1 VAGRIPLIV
10 FYKMMNHLFTVI
22 FAATLSTA
30 LLRANE
36 TAVAAQV
43 ESGQKVYMMVC
54 FACHQPT
61 GLGMPN
67 MFPPLAGSD
76 WATAPKPDRIIRM
89 VLQGYTGPITINGKP
104 FTSLAPLMPSQA
116 TLSDKQIADALTF
129 VRNSFGNK
137 ASAVSADEVAAIR
150 ASEKR
155 TAPWT
160 EADIK
165 QIADR

>member
-1 VAGRIPLIV
+1 MLSFNKILS
-10 FYKMMNHLFTVI
+10 
-22 FAATLSTA
+22 FAASSLLFIPIARSQDAA
-30 LLRANE
+30 LQ
-36 TAVAAQV
+36 AQV
-43 ESGQKVYMMVC
+43 AEGQKVYMMVC

-61 GLGMPN
+61 GAGLPG

-76 WATAPKPDRIIRM
+76 WVNAPKPDRIIRF
-89 VLQGYTGPITINGKP
+89 VLQGITGPINLNGKP
-104 FTSLAPLMPSQA
+104 FTTPAPIMPPQN
-116 TLSDKQIADALTF
+116 TLSDKQIADALTY

-137 ASAVSADEVAAIR
+137 ASAVTTEQVAAIR

-165 QIADR
+165 QIADQ